1 MIEGGPENQNVN
13 TSQLNQNQ
21 FLSQVND
28 PELYTTMQE
37 VIKKNKEKVR
47 IDEKKDE
54 EEKGEEK
61 QEEDKDLL
69 PKYSG
74 LSKSMI
80 QRRLNFKRLNE
91 EFKNIFNKDNS
102 NINSCRRYL
111 IHFIIFVGVI
121 NCCAWEVDCLFLNIC
136 YGEEIEMEKWIS
148 ITLFPIIV
156 VSIILLYLLFDSVN
170 YLKRK
175 IIMVCIVIY
184 FILSLFLI
192 ILGIYSIILGFRYD
206 EDDDAAEALKGLT
219 KLEKKYYEYLN
230 TDKEEKTNL
239 ANEYWNKM
247 VASGIIDIIL
257 GFFGFIVF
265 TLTICFTSLL
275 SKTSFDWR
283 PPLRSHIRPPR
294 VKKAIHLYTQNYDSY
309 LNVFRAE
316 NPNYQIDEIEAKDA
330 KNRFAGMRSSIFG
343 MSQIKGI
350 GDNIQKEKEKKES

>member
-1 MIEGGPENQNVN
+1 MIEEQPGNQNVN

-21 FLSQVND
+21 FLSQVVD

-37 VIKKNKEKVR
+37 VIKRNKEKVR
-47 IDEKKDE
+47 IDEKKE
-54 EEKGEEK
+54 EEAGEEK
-61 QEEDKDLL
+61 QEEDKEKQ
-69 PKYSG
+69 KYGG

-80 QRRLNFKRLNE
+80 QRRLNFKRLND

-184 FILSLFLI
+184 FILSL
-192 ILGIYSIILGFRYD
+192 Y
-206 EDDDAAEALKGLT
+206 KCQ
-219 KLEKKYYEYLN
+219 EKCYK
-230 TDKEEKTNL
+230 
-239 ANEYWNKM
+239 
-247 VASGIIDIIL
+247 
-257 GFFGFIVF
+257 
-265 TLTICFTSLL
+265 
-275 SKTSFDWR
+275 
-283 PPLRSHIRPPR
+283 
-294 VKKAIHLYTQNYDSY
+294 
-309 LNVFRAE
+309 
-316 NPNYQIDEIEAKDA
+316 
-330 KNRFAGMRSSIFG
+330 
-343 MSQIKGI
+343 
-350 GDNIQKEKEKKES
+350 